1 VTTQRGQNR
10 YVDVN
15 KHDVYSRILELDLRK
30 MEKRHERHI
39 WHVKSMWG
47 GVAGILL
54 AAYVLLTA
62 QYLNGNAVLVRSNNY
77 MLAGGVLLLSIALC
91 YGLMWIGVIREYR
104 KFENVINEKIR
115 YYEGVINA
123 PLSAQLSSD

>member
-1 VTTQRGQNR
+1 
-10 YVDVN
+10 
-15 KHDVYSRILELDLRK
+15 
-30 MEKRHERHI
+30 
-39 WHVKSMWG
+39 MWG

-54 AAYVLLTA
+54 AVYVLLTA

-104 KFENVINEKIR
+104 KFEGVINEKIR

-123 PLSAQLSSD
+123 PLSAQLSGD